1 MATARLT
8 SIFLDLA
15 EDLTQNLSRVLLLVV
30 LVFGCTQLALAQSS
44 ASEAG
49 ISKVESL
56 GMDIPEGFY
65 LSNPYPNP
73 FKTDS
78 NIRFAVDDTQTI
90 SITLHDMLGR
100 EIKNLFQG
108 EVGADSEYT
117 LTISGSGLKRGV
129 YLVKLVGK
137 NFSSSRTVALI
148 K

>member
-1 MATARLT
+1 MATTLLKSLFKLSTRL
-8 SIFLDLA
+8 F
-15 EDLTQNLSRVLLLVV
+15 LLVAV
-30 LVFGCTQLALAQSS
+30 VFACVQSTQAQT
-44 ASEAG
+44 ANAEAT

-73 FKTDS
+73 FKTDT
-78 NIRFAVDDTQTI
+78 NIRFAVDETQSI

-100 EIKNLFQG
+100 EIKNLFNG

-117 LTISGSGLKRGV
+117 LPILGNGLKRGV
-129 YLVKLVGK
+129 YLIKLVGK